1 VSPSDDGTD
10 FIVTKQRDPARRRAE
25 IVRLSVVMAVFN
37 EEATVAEAIDRVL
50 GIDLGS
56 SELELVIVEGNSDDR
71 TREIVDGFGDDPRV
85 RVIHESEP
93 RGKGRAVRTGLEA
106 VTGDVVL
113 IQDGDLEYRVE
124 DYPVL
129 LGPIATGEASFVL
142 GSRHADGVAMREFE
156 RARGV
161 GRLMNF
167 GHYIFTFLFNTV
179 YRTRLKDPFT
189 MYKVFRTE
197 CIEGLSFCADR
208 FDFDWELVAKLVR
221 RGHHPVEVPVYYES
235 RGFES
240 GKKVRFF
247 RDPITWI
254 VALVR
259 FRFSK
264 IPAPV
269 DTSVSL

>member
-1 VSPSDDGTD
+1 
-10 FIVTKQRDPARRRAE
+10 
-25 IVRLSVVMAVFN
+25 MAVFN
-37 EEATVAEAIDRVL
+37 EEATVAQAIDMVL
-50 GIDLGS
+50 GVDLGS
-56 SELELVIVEGNSDDR
+56 SDLELVIVEGNSSDR
-71 TREIVDGFGDDPRV
+71 TREIVDGFDADPRV

-142 GSRHADGVAMREFE
+142 GSRHSDGVAMRDFE
-156 RARGV
+156 GSRGV
-161 GRLMNF
+161 DRLMNL
-167 GHYIFTFLFNTV
+167 GHLGFTFLFNVV

-235 RGFES
+235 RDFES
-240 GKKVRFF
+240 GKKIRLF

-264 IPAPV
+264 IPAAV
-269 DTSVSL
+269 DTSASL